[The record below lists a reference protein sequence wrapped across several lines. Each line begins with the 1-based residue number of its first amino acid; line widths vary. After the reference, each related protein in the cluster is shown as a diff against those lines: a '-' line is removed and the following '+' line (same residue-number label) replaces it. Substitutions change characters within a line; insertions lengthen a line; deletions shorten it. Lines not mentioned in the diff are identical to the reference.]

1 MVANVLRAI
10 SLTVLF
16 TCFSTVVKAEIV
28 QEITQGCSESPIVST
43 LCITF
48 SPFYTT
54 TIIAVVPSEW
64 SGTAWGAK
72 SKIIYQAKSDAAT
85 FVASNGAI
93 KGSYLEAAFVLLRQE
108 DIRYSKSDE
117 LALAKAILVFNQTAT
132 EPTTE

>member
-132 EPTTE
+132 APTTE

>member
-16 TCFSTVVKAEIV
+16 TCFSTAVKAEIV

-132 EPTTE
+132 APTTE